1 MHWEEHAGEDFGT
14 VQMQNTI
21 RRWGFELASKTPHLL
36 HTILATS
43 ALHLKHLQDH
53 PDVELD
59 MLLSKHF
66 ELGRKSF
73 DATISQEIAP
83 ESIDAIFATCILFA
97 MMAYTDFESEDDIH
111 DDPTNSA
118 SFLNSSSPAAM
129 SWLSC
134 QLGFLAIMTL
144 PTVQPYLSQ
153 SIWRDL
159 FQESASICAFL
170 QSDLLA
176 TTIPTDWHTVCRLQ
190 PADFTTNAQ
199 AGPILNPRNPY
210 RNALLLILANAHL
223 DASQPENFVNFIS
236 FPGWTL
242 SNPAFFALIKRR
254 DHAALLLLAHWLAKM
269 CQMDLWWVG
278 ARVRMECRAICAFL
292 EREIG
297 GGAGGWT
304 GALQRLLV
312 APKRACGHGPGAREE
327 RQGLGRI

>member
-1 MHWEEHAGEDFGT
+1 MHWDEHAAEDFGT
-14 VQMQNTI
+14 LFMQETI

-36 HTILATS
+36 HTILAIS

-59 MLLSKHF
+59 ILLSNHF
-66 ELGRKSF
+66 ELGRKAF

-83 ESIDAIFATCILFA
+83 ESIDAIFATCMLFA
-97 MMAYTDFESEDDIH
+97 MMAYTDFESG
-111 DDPTNSA
+111 DPNNQEETADST

-159 FQESASICAFL
+159 FQESATIYASL

-176 TTIPTDWHTVCRLQ
+176 TAIPPDWHAVC
-190 PADFTTNAQ
+190 A
-199 AGPILNPRNPY
+199 LNPTSFTINAHDEPVLDPSNPY
-210 RNALLLILANAHL
+210 HDALLLILANDAL
-223 DASQPENFVNFIS
+223 DASKQENFVNFIS

-242 SNPAFFALIKRR
+242 ANPVFFALIKRR

-269 CQMDLWWVG
+269 CQMGLWWVG
-278 ARVRMECRAICAFL
+278 ARVRLECRAICAFL
-292 EREIG
+292 DREVLDERQ
-297 GGAGGWT
+297 AN
-304 GALQRLLV
+304 AFQRLLV
-312 APKRACGHGPGAREE
+312 APKMACGYGVSPRGGP
-327 RQGLGRI
+327 